1 MEVDRVDSTKLLL
14 VTANVGSIFEDPEHM
29 LKIWLKEFLA
39 SVRDLEPGMLA
50 IHCQEVGGKNYE
62 ASMQHVNQFVK
73 AMLGS
78 DELQKYDRAR
88 IFLDEDYTAADKFT
102 ALGNLYFIHECV
114 EEVSIYDFI
123 ECKFLPVE
131 GREVLSGNIEN
142 IQIKEKSKYPQN
154 FFPDFKWSRKG
165 FLRTRWNINNSLF
178 DLINIHLFHDASNIV
193 ALQKSPSVYCDNRY
207 RALAHTLQRF
217 ETDQFE
223 KVPYFIFGDFNFR
236 LDIQSVLK
244 DLTEKTEVNEI
255 RGKKNQISKLTY
267 TDANSKV
274 VLTVESKYFDHHEKH
289 NEVFRNKDRM
299 LNKYDKELEMYKDR
313 VFEFDFTF
321 PPSYPFSEDVS
332 DGLSY
337 MKTRCPSW
345 CDRILLSHTTAPIL
359 VNNEKH
365 RPKYD
370 IIGSDVCMGDHKPV
384 YLLLWLRKGKGNQQA
399 PFDTQ
404 TSFERRKKLSKKISI
419 NGETI
424 DFQKG
429 KINIHDYANFE
440 KSEELIPEFRLS
452 IKTKQGSSL
461 KRQHNISGDSAEN
474 SRDAQGVT
482 KKPSFH
488 EIAQR
493 VLLMESAL
501 MKWPNRPRT
510 RHHSSSSED
519 LMDSDEETNQADR
532 EPDQDSVHTDVSDLP
547 ADTEDLKFEL
557 SHSSPSSECGDVK
570 RNAVSKKAIKNE
582 NNSKLHLRK
591 TVSNTEQALFEKNQS
606 DLHEKCSVEHEHEIK
621 KMSSGK
627 QESVSRLKSRCP
639 HCVVL

>member
-14 VTANVGSIFEDPEHM
+14 VTANVGSIFED
-29 LKIWLKEFLA
+29 

-62 ASMQHVNQFVK
+62 ASMQH
-73 AMLGS
+73 
-78 DELQKYDRAR
+78 
-88 IFLDEDYTAADKFT
+88 

-123 ECKFLPVE
+123 GFIREYRKHSNQRKIQISPEFLP
-131 GREVLSGNIEN
+131 
-142 IQIKEKSKYPQN
+142 
-154 FFPDFKWSRKG
+154 
-165 FLRTRWNINNSLF
+165 
-178 DLINIHLFHDASNIV
+178 
-193 ALQKSPSVYCDNRY
+193 
-207 RALAHTLQRF
+207 RF
-217 ETDQFE
+217 QM
-223 KVPYFIFGDFNFR
+223 
-236 LDIQSVLK
+236 

-359 VNNEKH
+359 VN
-365 RPKYD
+365 
-370 IIGSDVCMGDHKPV
+370 PV

-627 QESVSRLKSRCP
+627 QESVSPTVSPSPEQTQLPMATEVIVPGTQVKISEVDTTKYIHIRQNGTSAR
-639 HCVVL
+639 VFRETSV

>member
-14 VTANVGSIFEDPEHM
+14 VTANVGSIFED
-29 LKIWLKEFLA
+29 

-62 ASMQHVNQFVK
+62 ASMQH
-73 AMLGS
+73 
-78 DELQKYDRAR
+78 
-88 IFLDEDYTAADKFT
+88 

-123 ECKFLPVE
+123 GFIREYRKHSNQRKIQISPEFLPRFQMV
-131 GREVLSGNIEN
+131 
-142 IQIKEKSKYPQN
+142 SK
-154 FFPDFKWSRKG
+154 
-165 FLRTRWNINNSLF
+165 
-178 DLINIHLFHDASNIV
+178 
-193 ALQKSPSVYCDNRY
+193 
-207 RALAHTLQRF
+207 RF

-452 IKTKQGSSL
+452 IKTKEGSSL

-570 RNAVSKKAIKNE
+570 KNAVSKKAIKNE
-582 NNSKLHLRK
+582 NNAELHLRK
-591 TVSNTEQALFEKNQS
+591 TVSNTEQALYEKNQS

-621 KMSSGK
+621 KTSSGK
-627 QESVSRLKSRCP
+627 RESVSPTVSPSPEQTQLPMATEVIVPGTQVKISEVDTTKYIHIRQNGTSAR
-639 HCVVL
+639 VFRETSV